1 MPTIRMAA
9 LGDSITQGFMGGAID
24 KTGLSY
30 PTLIARSFGL
40 RVPEEFRVPRFP
52 KDGLPLNLE
61 KLLGEIEAST
71 GQNVSPL
78 EWLSTLPIAVERY
91 LDRVEDYWE
100 RGAGAGPANVGG
112 FFHNLAVWGF
122 TVNDACTITPRLC
135 DDVIDR
141 EEGWIDDDAL
151 GVPSAPMYRTAKRV
165 INPKDRPDRRGD
177 TQLDALRKLLAQ
189 DGPLDV
195 LILWYGANDCL
206 GTVFDLDIRDMT
218 QHRGGVPSH
227 PLARRQW
234 NLTSEA
240 QFRLDYERLAAEVD
254 AIIGPDTAVFVGTVP
269 HVTIAPVARG
279 IGSLEDKYFDYYAR
293 FFIDDDSFSHFFHS
307 HLKRNEAILI
317 DRRIDRFNATIQTL
331 VSARPNWH
339 LVDTAAAL
347 DLFAVRRQGFGD
359 DPGQAIR
366 RYYAEQ
372 EDHPL
377 LQVTPLPSLLM
388 LRTGE
393 GGQRHLGGLT
403 SLDGVHPTTIG
414 YGIIAELF
422 LKAMQAADIDG
433 ADPARLDWPFV
444 IANDTLLRS
453 PPKTWDDIVGAA
465 EQFATIWDLLFRV
478 LLGK

>member
-1 MPTIRMAA
+1 MPTIRMAS
-9 LGDSITQGFMGGAID
+9 LGDSITQGFMGGAIE

-61 KLLGEIEAST
+61 RLLGEIEAST
-71 GQNVSPL
+71 GPNVDPL
-78 EWLSTLPIAVERY
+78 EWVSTLPIAVERY

-100 RGAGAGPANVGG
+100 HGAGAGPANVGG

-165 INPKDRPDRRGD
+165 INPKDHPDRRGD
-177 TQLDALRKLLAQ
+177 TQADALRKLVAQ

-218 QHRGGVPSH
+218 EHVGGVPSH
-227 PLARRQW
+227 PAARRRW

-254 AIIGPDTAVFVGTVP
+254 AINGTDTAVFVGTVP

-279 IGSLEDKYFDYYAR
+279 IGPLEDRYFDHYAR
-293 FFIDDDSFSHFFHS
+293 FFIDDDSFSRLFHS
-307 HLKRNEAILI
+307 HLKRNEAIRI
-317 DRRIDRFNATIQTL
+317 DQRIDRFNDTIRAL
-331 VSARPNWH
+331 ANVRPNWH

-347 DLFAVRRQGFGD
+347 DLFAVRRQGFGG
-359 DPGQAIR
+359 DPGEAIR

-388 LRTGE
+388 LRTDE
-393 GGQRHLGGLT
+393 GGQRHGGGLT

-422 LKAMQAADIDG
+422 LKAMQGADIEG
-433 ADPARLDWPFV
+433 ADPARLDWPFI
-444 IANDTLLRS
+444 IANDTLLQS
-453 PPKTWDDIVGAA
+453 PPKTWDDVVGAA
-465 EQFATIWDLLFRV
+465 ERFATIWDLVFRV